1 MWFGGDVASIA
12 GSCACPGGM
21 ALGKEDLRCKR
32 PRAVGDT
39 GNPGIW
45 LVIGSLLGGIV
56 LIGIVGLEMAGGLR
70 SASSVPV
77 GIFIDDKEN
86 QCCAATYLKSKV
98 V

>member
-32 PRAVGDT
+32 PRSVGDT

-56 LIGIVGLEMAGGLR
+56 LIGIFGLACFFACKVCSKSIR
-70 SASSVPV
+70 ADFVP
-77 GIFIDDKEN
+77 K
-86 QCCAATYLKSKV
+86 
-98 V
+98 